1 LLTDTQNII
10 TLDFVT
16 ITKLDEH
23 LVENKFHSGAAV
35 DVEEILKIKQA
46 NESLFLNQKYAVLA
60 IAAEFSTITRDAQSL
75 IASKNF
81 VKNTV
86 AKAILVQYL
95 GQKIMGNFYL
105 NFNKPHIKTKI
116 FTEREKAIEW
126 LYLQLKIA
134 E

>member
-1 LLTDTQNII
+1 MLTDTQNII

-16 ITKLDEH
+16 ISKLGEH
-23 LVENKFHSGAAV
+23 LVENRFHSGAAV

-60 IAAEFSTITRDAQSL
+60 IASEFSTITRDAQSL
-75 IASKNF
+75 MASKAF

>member
-1 LLTDTQNII
+1 LTDTQNII

-16 ITKLDEH
+16 ISKLDEH

-46 NESLFLNQKYAVLA
+46 NESLFSEQKYAVLA
-60 IAAEFSTITRDAQSL
+60 IAGDFSTITRDAQSL
-75 IASKNF
+75 MASKDF

>member
-1 LLTDTQNII
+1 MTDTQNII

-46 NESLFLNQKYAVLA
+46 NESLFLDQKYAVLA
-60 IAAEFSTITRDAQSL
+60 IASEFSTITRDAQAL
-75 IASKNF
+75 MASKAF

-116 FTEREKAIEW
+116 FTDREKAIEW

>member
-1 LLTDTQNII
+1 MTDTQNII

-16 ITKLDEH
+16 ISKLDEH

-46 NESLFLNQKYAVLA
+46 NESLFLDQKYAVLA
-60 IAAEFSTITRDAQSL
+60 IASEFSTITRDAQAL
-75 IASKNF
+75 MASKAF

-116 FTEREKAIEW
+116 FTDREKAIEW

>member
-1 LLTDTQNII
+1 MLTTKNIVH
-10 TLDFVT
+10 LDFVT
-16 ITKLDEH
+16 ITKLDSH

-46 NESLFLNQKYAVLA
+46 NESLFLDQKYAVLA
-60 IAAEFSTITRDAQSL
+60 IASEFSTITRDAQAL
-75 IASKNF
+75 MASKAF

-116 FTEREKAIEW
+116 FIDREKAIEW